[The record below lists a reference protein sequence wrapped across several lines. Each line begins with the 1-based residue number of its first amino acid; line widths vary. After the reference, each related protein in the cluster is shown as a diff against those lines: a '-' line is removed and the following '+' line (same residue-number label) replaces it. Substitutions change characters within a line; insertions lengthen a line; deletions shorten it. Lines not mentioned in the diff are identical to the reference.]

1 MLREVPVRS
10 LAHITGGGFHENI
23 PRSLPDGLTAR
34 IDRKALRVPPIF
46 SLLQREG
53 GLDDDAKV
61 RICNLGVGMPAVVG
75 PVDADAA
82 VRVLRE
88 NGVEAYP
95 IGTVVPGT
103 EGVVLC

>member
-1 MLREVPVRS
+1 MPVRS

-46 SLLQREG
+46 RLLQCEG
-53 GLDDDAKV
+53 GLDEGAMF
-61 RICNLGVGMPAVVG
+61 RIFNMGVGMTAVVG
-75 PVDADAA
+75 PEDTDAA

-88 NGVEAYP
+88 NGSTSSRPSPRPRPAP
-95 IGTVVPGT
+95 RRRCGSWPP
-103 EGVVLC
+103 

>member
-1 MLREVPVRS
+1 M
-10 LAHITGGGFHENI
+10 
-23 PRSLPDGLTAR
+23 PDGLTAR

-46 SLLQREG
+46 DLLQCEG
-53 GLDDDAKV
+53 GLDEDAMF
-61 RICNLGVGMPAVVG
+61 RIFNMGVGMTAVVG
-75 PVDADAA
+75 PEDADAA

-95 IGTVVPGT
+95 IGTVVPST